1 MTNATTAIR
10 SAGTRPAS
18 VTGVQLMQGVGV
30 QEAQGFWADAWSQV
44 VRRRGAI
51 FGLTWIAIVAFFAV
65 SAPFVASGH
74 PIIMRPIMA
83 DGTLGPAQYPLFRN
97 LTSVDILLFL
107 GGIAGLIWMVVPIGF
122 SRSERLL
129 HLLMAAFQ
137 VGFIVLTLAMI
148 QGYVSGRNVPDWV
161 RSMEQMRWFSTA
173 VSFGVAAFFTIP
185 FILMPYAKFVYRA
198 PQALLVG
205 LVCALT
211 VWGTWGSRLE
221 TFNYVDRQARG
232 EIQATYTVIP
242 WSPNQRRTD
251 MNMKSPGTPLTVA
264 MPAGVESAAPNHR
277 FHFGTDSMG
286 QDVLSQ
292 LLHACRLSISIG
304 LVSTG
309 IAVIIG
315 VTIGALMG
323 YFGGW
328 VDMFLYRIVEIFMAV
343 PVLFLLIVAAA
354 VLPRN
359 TYVMMVI
366 IGVFTWTTTA
376 RFTRAEFLKLRNQDF
391 VQSAKAVGLPLP
403 SLLFRHMLP
412 NGVTPVLVD
421 SSFLIAAAIGLE
433 ATLSYL
439 GLGPVEQASWGRLLS
454 DATGQAGNFVW
465 WLAVFPG
472 VAIFLT
478 VLAYNLVG
486 EAMRDAID
494 PKLKKAR
501 V

>member
-1 MTNATTAIR
+1 MTNASTSIR
-10 SAGTRPAS
+10 GVGTRSS

-30 QEAQGFWADAWSQV
+30 QEARGFWADAWSQV
-44 VRRRGAI
+44 VRRPGAI

-65 SAPFVASGH
+65 MAPIIASGH
-74 PIIMRPIMA
+74 PIIMRPILE
-83 DGTLGPAQYPLFRN
+83 DGSLGAASYPLFRN
-97 LTSVDILLFL
+97 LSAVDVLLL
-107 GGIAGLIWMVVPIGF
+107 IGGVAGLIWMVAPTGLA
-122 SRSERLL
+122 RSERLL

-137 VGFIVLTLAMI
+137 VGFIVIVSAAVNA
-148 QGYVSGRNVPDWV
+148 YVMGRHVPDWV
-161 RSMEQMRWFSTA
+161 RALEQQPWFPLATA
-173 VSFGVAAFFTIP
+173 GTVAFVFTIP
-185 FILMPYAKFVYRA
+185 FVLMPYARLGA
-198 PQALLVG
+198 RGTQALLVG
-205 LVCALT
+205 LACGLVIF
-211 VWGTWGSRLE
+211 GTWGSRLE
-221 TFNYVDRQARG
+221 TFNYVDREARG
-232 EIQATYTVIP
+232 EIQATYTLIP

-251 MNMKSPGTPLTVA
+251 MNMKKPGAELQVA
-264 MPAGVESAAPNHR
+264 VIGATTSEAPRHR
-277 FHFGTDSMG
+277 FHLGTDSMG

-292 LLHACRLSISIG
+292 LLHACRLSVSIG

-359 TYVMMVI
+359 TYVMMAI
-366 IGVFTWTTTA
+366 IGVFTWTTAA
-376 RFTRAEFLKLRNQDF
+376 RFTRAEFLKLRGQDF

-403 SLLFRHMLP
+403 SVLFKHMLP

-454 DATGQAGNFVW
+454 DATGQAGNFIW
-465 WLAVFPG
+465 WLAAFPG
-472 VAIFLT
+472 LAIFLT
-478 VLAYNLVG
+478 VLSYNLVG